1 MIFERL
7 GRFTTRYR
15 IPILIAWV
23 AAAAIVTLV
32 APNIAD
38 VASSDM
44 ADFLPDDAPFKRA
57 SALYEQTFPAE
68 TAAGSSVIV
77 FDARQ
82 SAEGV
87 LNPDA
92 PSFDAQF
99 DTEAGRFIRAFTDW
113 ASGEQAP
120 ATLNS
125 VTSPTQLPALAA
137 LLVAGEASADPLL
150 ANRIA
155 LVRVNMTESATEPL
169 SIEAM
174 HQMDA
179 WLEAN
184 RPPSVR
190 AYQTGASPLIYQ
202 TSETVVA
209 SADRAIWVT
218 IVLVIVLLLL
228 IYRSPVSPLIPL
240 AAVTLA
246 FLVTRGI
253 VGWLGANHLTIT
265 TYANVLL
272 ITIIYGAGTDY
283 CLFLI
288 SRFRE
293 EMADH
298 PGTEAATA
306 STVHRVGETITSS
319 AGTIFVGFM
328 AMAFAEMGIFN
339 TTGPAL
345 ALGVIITLAA
355 GLTLVPALLATLG
368 HRAFWPGQATHRP
381 VGRWY
386 GMTSRWV
393 STRPLLVIVIIFAL
407 MLPLSIYSLGQPV
420 TYDLLDDLPDDKAVV
435 IGFSLLQ
442 DSLGAGNT
450 MPLTVVVTGRD
461 PERIAADIVRLSD
474 ELAALDG
481 VFDVRGLDDPL
492 GQGYAGL
499 RDVLHVGAQL
509 RLALG
514 MIGDAGQM
522 SALGPAQVGAAL
534 AGMRGYVDLLA
545 ERFPEVAD
553 DPNLVLIRDLLANPL
568 QLLTR
573 QDELIAAVE
582 GLATRFDA
590 VAEPYLMPTALV
602 ALLADMPAT
611 GDGLDP
617 ALAGQLTATYL
628 AAEGTAFKLEV
639 ILSVSP
645 SSNEAL
651 DTVTAIRGV
660 LKGYQQGG
668 EAVVSGGEA
677 VVSGGPAVNTDIRD
691 TMNRDLPRA
700 IGFVLLGIFI
710 VLLIMLRSIVAPLYL
725 IGTVLLSFTFTLG
738 LTHLI
743 FTTFYNVD
751 GLTWYVPFFS
761 FVFLVALGIDYSI
774 FLFGR
779 IKEEVGY
786 HGMREGV
793 HVAVATTGA
802 IITSA
807 GIILSGTF
815 AALLTGE
822 VAGLLEIGFA
832 VAVGILIDAFVVR
845 TILLPSLAALLGRW
859 TWWPGSIPRAEGR
872 ARPSK
877 PRALEAGD

>member
-15 IPILIAWV
+15 LPILIAWV
-23 AAAAIVTLV
+23 AAAAIVTLI
-32 APNIAD
+32 APSMTD
-38 VASSDM
+38 VASSDL
-44 ADFLPDDAPFKRA
+44 ADFLPDDAPFKHA
-57 SALYEQTFPAE
+57 SALYEQVFPAE
-68 TAAGSSVIV
+68 TAAGGSVIV

-87 LNPDA
+87 LNPDV
-92 PSFDAQF
+92 PSFDAQL

-113 ASGEQAP
+113 ARSDEAP
-120 ATLNS
+120 EVLDA
-125 VTSPTQLPALAA
+125 VISPTQSPALAA

-155 LVRVNMTESATEPL
+155 LVRVNMTESATEPP

-174 HQMDA
+174 RQIDA

-190 AYQTGASPLIYQ
+190 AYQTGTSPLVYQ
-202 TSETVVA
+202 TSESVVA

-218 IVLVIVLLLL
+218 ITLVIVLLLAV
-228 IYRSPVSPLIPL
+228 YRSPVSPLIPL
-240 AAVTLA
+240 TAVTLA
-246 FLVTRGI
+246 FLITRGI
-253 VGWLGANHLTIT
+253 VGWLGANYLTIT

-306 STVHRVGETITSS
+306 HTVHRVGETITSS

-328 AMAFAEMGIFN
+328 AMIFAEMGIFN

-345 ALGVIITLAA
+345 ALGIVVTLAA

-386 GMTSRWV
+386 GMTSQWV
-393 STRPLLVIVIIFAL
+393 STRPLLVIVVIFAL
-407 MLPLSIYSLGQPV
+407 MLPLSIYSLSQPV
-420 TYDLLDDLPDDKAVV
+420 TYDLLDDLPDEKPVV

-461 PERIAADIVRLSD
+461 PQRIAADIVRLSD
-474 ELAALDG
+474 EIAALDG

-492 GQGYAGL
+492 GQGYADL

-522 SALGPAQVGAAL
+522 SALEPAQIGAAL
-534 AGMRGYVDLLA
+534 AGMQGYTDLLA

-568 QLLTR
+568 RLLTR
-573 QDELIAAVE
+573 QEELATAVE
-582 GLATRFDA
+582 GLAARFDT
-590 VAEPYLMPTALV
+590 VAEPYLMPTALID
-602 ALLADMPAT
+602 LLADMPTT

-617 ALAGQLTATYL
+617 ALAGQLAATYL
-628 AAEGTAFKLEV
+628 AAEDTAFKLEV

-660 LKGYQQGG
+660 LRGYQDGG
-668 EAVVSGGEA
+668 DA
-677 VVSGGPAVNTDIRD
+677 VVSGGPVINTDIRN
-691 TMNRDLPRA
+691 TMNRDLLRA

-710 VLLIMLRSIVAPLYL
+710 VLLIMLRSVVAPLYL

-743 FTTFYNVD
+743 FTTLYGVA

-807 GIILSGTF
+807 GIILAGTF

-832 VAVGILIDAFVVR
+832 VAVGILIDTFVVR
-845 TILLPSLAALLGRW
+845 TILVPALTALFGRW
-859 TWWPGSIPRAEGR
+859 AWWPSGVPRAARR

-877 PRALEAGD
+877 PQALEVGD